1 VEDYKEKK
9 TNPLKALQELGQS
22 IWLDYIRRSLITSGE
37 LQRLIHQDGLRGMT
51 SNPAIF
57 EKAITGSTD
66 YADILEELESE
77 PLDAKEIFERIAI
90 RDIQDAAGIMLPV
103 YQATRKRDGY
113 VSLEVSPHLA
123 RDTQASIAEAR
134 RLWKLVGRPNVM
146 IKIPG
151 TPEGVPAIRQLISEG
166 INVNVT
172 LLFAQEAYVQA
183 AEAYI
188 QGLEEFAQRGQDKD
202 LHPSEPKSGS
212 LGTPDLGH
220 IAGVASFFVSRI
232 DTLVDTLL
240 TAKLQTAT
248 DPERQRL
255 LRSLLG
261 QVAIANAKQAYQR
274 YRKLFSGER
283 WQKLAGRGAQTQRVL
298 WASTGTKNPNYS
310 DVLYVES
317 LIGPETVNTIPPA
330 TVDAFRE
337 HGRVQRTLDADVGAA
352 DQTMANL
359 EKAGI
364 SMREVTDKLLED
376 AIKLFSDPFDKLL
389 AVIQSQRQQP
399 ERAKSKIS

>member
-1 VEDYKEKK
+1 MSTLRAVQDYKEKK
-9 TNPLKALQELGQS
+9 ANPLKALQEFGQS

-37 LQRLIHQDGLRGMT
+37 LQRLINEDGLRGMT

-77 PLDAKEIFERIAI
+77 PLEAKEIFERIAI
-90 RDIQDAAGIMLPV
+90 RDIQDAADILLPV

-123 RDTQASIAEAR
+123 RDTQASIEEAR

-188 QGLEEFAQRGQDKD
+188 RGLEEFAKRGQDN
-202 LHPSEPKSGS
+202 
-212 LGTPDLGH
+212 DLGH
-220 IAGVASFFVSRI
+220 IVGVASFFVSRI

-240 TAKLQTAT
+240 TAKLKTAT
-248 DPERQRL
+248 DPEQQRL

-261 QVAIANAKQAYQR
+261 QVAIANAKQAYHR

-317 LIGPETVNTIPPA
+317 LIGPETVNTIPPS
-330 TVDAFRE
+330 TLDAFRD
-337 HGRVQRTLDADVGAA
+337 HGRVQRTLDAAVDAA

-359 EKAGI
+359 QKAGI

-389 AVIQSQRQQP
+389 AGIQRKRQR
-399 ERAKSKIS
+399 